1 MVDIEIKLKLK
12 IAFFNQ
18 ILDAKSQKKLA
29 SFGVVWR
36 HLASFGVFWRHLAS
50 FGVVWRK
57 LVLAQR
63 KNSFFSKN
71 NRTFWLK
78 VFGNMAFEPDSHYN
92 RHNHFQTFMAGL
104 LVLFRWV
111 SKMQLQTS
119 PANFPHPQTPKIKF
133 LPQCTN
139 FSVPQTA
146 SIKIFNYKWQLC
158 GALSLTNFECSPLN
172 VMFSQYNFSL
182 YYLFWM

>member
-1 MVDIEIKLKLK
+1 ML
-12 IAFFNQ
+12 FFIYAIIGMQ
-18 ILDAKSQKKLA
+18 
-29 SFGVVWR
+29 VR
-36 HLASFGVFWRHLAS
+36 VFVFCS
-50 FGVVWRK
+50 
-57 LVLAQR
+57 VLLMALWQNVCFLQR
-63 KNSFFSKN
+63 KSSFFSKN

-133 LPQCTN
+133 LPQCTI
-139 FSVPQTA
+139 FSVPRNA
-146 SIKIFNYKWQLC
+146 SIKYKWQWC
-158 GALSLTNFECSPLN
+158 GALSQTNFECSPLN

-182 YYLFWM
+182 YYFYSECNYTSSFFNQFCNIN

>member
-1 MVDIEIKLKLK
+1 MFTDCHALFHLRHYWYAGESLCFLLCPLNGTLTKCVLSTK
-12 IAFFNQ
+12 
-18 ILDAKSQKKLA
+18 KKLI
-29 SFGVVWR
+29 
-36 HLASFGVFWRHLAS
+36 
-50 FGVVWRK
+50 
-57 LVLAQR
+57 
-63 KNSFFSKN
+63 FSEN

-133 LPQCTN
+133 LPRCTI
-139 FSVPQTA
+139 FSVPRNA
-146 SIKIFNYKWQLC
+146 SIKYKWQWC

-172 VMFSQYNFSL
+172 VMFSQYDFSL